1 MKNYISDT
9 NAVHNLNEL
18 ENRIKELELELSD
31 LKSEIIIDKQV
42 ELMLRESESSLH
54 NAQEIAK
61 MGSWE
66 LDINNQKTKWSE
78 NCFVIYGLKPFN
90 MEPTFEYF
98 KSRIHPDDMHLVDE
112 AFQNIVRY
120 KLPHTS
126 EMRIIFPDGTFKWFQ
141 NNMLPVFKDDKLVA
155 LKGINLDIT
164 ERKKAEESLKSINE
178 RFNLATTAA
187 SISVWE
193 HDFITDIIQVDD
205 NFNKIYGNTQGNY
218 QIEFNEFIKF
228 IHPDDIDIIKINI
241 EEGIK
246 SDKSM
251 NFEFRIIRLD
261 GDIRNISAYGKIAKD
276 NTNKPVKYIGVNM
289 DISEYKN
296 AERVIK
302 ESETKLHQ
310 LNADKNRFISIL
322 GHDLKSPFN
331 NLLGLSEVL
340 IGEITSLK
348 TEEIEDIA
356 KDIQKSAKIANK
368 LLDDILMWA
377 RTQQGKI
384 PFKPQILNF
393 KDIFK
398 STLEIFTPNASAKNI
413 TINYSATDEINV
425 FADIDMIKTVLRNL
439 VSNAIKF
446 TNNGGSINID
456 AKQNSENVIISVS
469 DNGIGIPPE
478 NLTKLFD
485 ISEVITTTGTAK
497 ETGTGLG
504 LLLCKEFVE
513 KHGGKIWVESEVGKG
528 SDFKFTLPIITK

>member
-9 NAVHNLNEL
+9 NAVHNLKTNEL

-31 LKSEIIIDKQV
+31 LKSELIVDKQV
-42 ELMLRESESSLH
+42 EMMLRESELSFR
-54 NAQEIAK
+54 NAQEIAR
-61 MGSWE
+61 MGNWE
-66 LDINNQKTKWSE
+66 LNLNNQKTKWSE
-78 NCFVIYGLKPFN
+78 NCYVIYGLKPFE

-98 KSRIHPDDMHLVDE
+98 KSRIHPYDMHLIDE
-112 AFQNIVRY
+112 AFENIVRY

-141 NNMLPVFKDDKLVA
+141 NNMIPVFKDDKLVA

-164 ERKKAEESLKSINE
+164 ERKQAELALKENES
-178 RFNLATTAA
+178 
-187 SISVWE
+187 
-193 HDFITDIIQVDD
+193 
-205 NFNKIYGNTQGNY
+205 
-218 QIEFNEFIKF
+218 
-228 IHPDDIDIIKINI
+228 
-241 EEGIK
+241 
-246 SDKSM
+246 
-251 NFEFRIIRLD
+251 
-261 GDIRNISAYGKIAKD
+261 
-276 NTNKPVKYIGVNM
+276 
-289 DISEYKN
+289 
-296 AERVIK
+296 
-302 ESETKLHQ
+302 KLHQ
-310 LNADKNRFISIL
+310 LNLDKDRFISIL

-340 IGEITSLK
+340 IDEITSLK

-384 PFKPQILNF
+384 PFKPQILSF

-398 STLEIFTPNASAKNI
+398 DTLEILTPNANAKNI
-413 TINYSATDEINV
+413 TINYSASDEINV
-425 FADIDMIKTVLRNL
+425 FADIDMIKTILRNF

-446 TNNGGSINID
+446 TNSGGSINID
-456 AKQNSENVIISVS
+456 AKQNYENVIISVS
-469 DNGIGIPPE
+469 DNGIGIPPD

-513 KHGGKIWVESEVGKG
+513 KHGGKIWLESEVGKG
-528 SDFKFTLPIITK
+528 SEFKFTLPISA